1 MTGIILRDINFTFH
15 LSSYELLCLLFLRYD
30 ISSALRIS
38 YLRVTGGS
46 DVELMRINFGAII
59 KPAALTNWIGDIWFP
74 QALIE
79 ADAATILTGARP
91 VRAVKIPETGAV
103 QIRWEDL
110 QPDLS
115 VKAAGGLEI
124 RVIQGEAPAIT
135 VVRLSGGSLPGEMQL
150 IDRLVEGVNK
160 NVYKRQICS
169 PVEDISKK

>member
-1 MTGIILRDINFTFH
+1 MTSHYF
-15 LSSYELLCLLFLRYD
+15 
-30 ISSALRIS
+30 IS
-38 YLRVTGGS
+38 YDFTAQS
-46 DVELMRINFGAII
+46 DVELIRINFGAIN

-91 VRAVKIPETGAV
+91 VRAVKNAETGAV

-110 QPDLS
+110 QPDLT
-115 VKAAGGLEI
+115 VKAAGGIEI
-124 RVIQGEAPAIT
+124 RVLTGESPAIS
-135 VVRLSGGSLPGEMQL
+135 VVRLSSGTLPGEMQL

-169 PVEDISKK
+169 PVEETAKAKK

>member
-1 MTGIILRDINFTFH
+1 M
-15 LSSYELLCLLFLRYD
+15 EL
-30 ISSALRIS
+30 I
-38 YLRVTGGS
+38 
-46 DVELMRINFGAII
+46 RINFGAIN

-91 VRAVKIPETGAV
+91 VRAVKNTETGAV

-110 QPDLS
+110 QPDLT

-124 RVIQGEAPAIT
+124 RVLQGETPAIS
-135 VVRLSGGSLPGEMQL
+135 VVRLSSGTLPGEMQL

-169 PVEDISKK
+169 PMEEKGKKA